1 MCLYM
6 LLTLSLFVLGFILI
20 IKGADL
26 LVDGSSALA
35 KKLRVSSLVIG
46 LTIVSF
52 GTSLPEMLVNLF
64 ASAQG
69 ATDLAIA
76 NVLGS
81 NIANILLILG
91 VAAIIYPLA
100 VSKGTVWREIPFS
113 LLAVIM
119 LAVLAND
126 ALLSGTNTSMI
137 SRSDGL
143 VLIAFLVIFLYYIYN
158 VAKNDRKKK
167 MPDMDGVMKVS
178 KSLLYLFIG
187 IIGLI
192 VGGNWVV
199 DGAIEIASFFNIS
212 ESLIGLTIIALGTS
226 LPELVTSAVAAY
238 KHNAELAVGN
248 AVGSNIFNIFWI
260 LGLSAVIR
268 PLPFNIS
275 SNYDILMVV
284 GATLLLFIW
293 MFIGKKHILQR
304 WQGLVFILMYICYI
318 GFVVYRG

>member
-1 MCLYM
+1 M

>member
-1 MCLYM
+1 M
-6 LLTLSLFVLGFILI
+6 LLSLFLFVLGFVCV

-35 KKLRVSSLVIG
+35 RRLRISSLVIG

-81 NIANILLILG
+81 NIANVLLILG
-91 VAAIIYPLA
+91 VAAIIYPLV

-119 LAVLAND
+119 LGVLAND
-126 ALLSGTNTSMI
+126 ALLSGSSTSSI

-143 VLIAFLVIFLYYIYN
+143 VLIAFLVIFMYYIYN

-167 MPDMDGVMKVS
+167 LKVDDGVMKTS
-178 KSLLYLFIG
+178 KSFLYLLLG
-187 IIGLI
+187 ITGLI
-192 VGGNWVV
+192 VGGKWVV
-199 DGAIEIASFFNIS
+199 DGAINIAEFFNIS

-268 PLPFNIS
+268 PLPFSIVG
-275 SNYDILMVV
+275 NYDILMIV

-293 MFIGKKHILQR
+293 MFVGKKHMLER
-304 WQGLVFILMYICYI
+304 WQGVVFVVLYLVYIASI
-318 GFVVYRG
+318 VYRG